1 MKKDPHQ
8 KRESE
13 KYDNP
18 IPSREYILSFFKKK
32 KSLSKYD
39 LFDLLEVDGKQKK
52 PLTHRL
58 KAMVRDEQLDY
69 NKEGDFVIFDPEAG
83 IKIGIVVANPKG
95 FGFLKLEEGGRDLR
109 LNSRQMQLVFH
120 GDKVKAR
127 LISKRGDAKIIE
139 VLESVKTVVA
149 RLHISDE
156 GTYAV
161 VDDKRIRNNINIPN
175 ISDENTNEQIVIV
188 EITKSPTFKSLAEGK
203 ITQILGSYMDEG
215 VETDAAL
222 YRNGIPVEFSKE
234 ALAQT
239 AKIPS
244 EVTKQNKVGRIDITD
259 MKLVTIDGEDSKDFD
274 DAVFAES
281 TANGW
286 KLVVAIAD
294 VSYYVEEGTALDAD
308 AIERGNSVY
317 FPRRVVPMLPEAISN
332 GLCSI
337 NPDVERLC
345 MTCEMNIDKS
355 GNLLDYKFYPAVM
368 FSHARLTYTKVSD
381 ILEHDNQALKTEFA
395 PVLDNLNDLYDL
407 YKVLK
412 AARTK
417 RGVMDFDRIE
427 SQIIF
432 NDNGKI
438 ENIVARSR
446 NDAHKLIE
454 ECMLMANQAT
464 AKFLGENKEDFLYR
478 IHPKPTA
485 EKVEVTR
492 QFLTAVG
499 LTLEGGDQP
508 DSKHFAKVLEG
519 AKGRDDENIIKT
531 VVLRTMKQAVYT
543 PANEGHFG
551 LAFEDYTHF
560 TSPIRRYPDLLVHR
574 AINRVLNKKSPSF
587 MGKLVKKVLG
597 DKKKEPSKRMLE
609 LGANLSVT
617 ERRADE
623 ASRDVEQWLKCEY
636 MRDKVGDTFNGVI
649 SGVAGFGI
657 FIELTEV
664 FVEGMISVRDLQD
677 DYYNFDDIHHQLKGD
692 RTGKTFRLGD
702 TIKIQIASVNLDDR
716 QMVFVPAPE
725 EDSKS

>member
-1 MKKDPHQ
+1 MSDPHQ

-18 IPSREYILSFFKKK
+18 IPSREYILGFIKKK
-32 KSLSKYD
+32 PISKYD
-39 LFDLLEVDGKQKK
+39 LFDLLKVDSEQKK

-58 KAMVRDEQLDY
+58 KAMVRDEQLNCD
-69 NKEGDFVIFDPEAG
+69 NDGNFTIFDPAEG
-83 IKIGIVVANPKG
+83 IKIGTVVANPKG

-127 LISKRGDAKIIE
+127 LISKRGDAKIVE

-149 RLHISDE
+149 RLHIDE
-156 GTYAV
+156 EGNAYAI
-161 VDDKRIRNNINIPN
+161 VDDKRIRNNINIPK
-175 ISDENTNEQIVIV
+175 ISDDNTNEQIVIV
-188 EITKSPTFKSLAEGK
+188 EITKSPTFKALAEGR
-203 ITQILGSYMDEG
+203 IIQILGSYMDEG

-239 AKIPS
+239 AKIPA
-244 EVTKQNKVGRIDITD
+244 EVTKQDKKDRIDITD

-281 TANGW
+281 TNNGW
-286 KLVVAIAD
+286 RLVVAIAD
-294 VSYYVEEGTALDAD
+294 VSHYVEEGTALDDD

-317 FPRRVVPMLPEAISN
+317 FPRRVVPMLPEALSN

-337 NPDVERLC
+337 NPGVERLC
-345 MTCEMNIDKS
+345 MACEMNIDKA
-355 GNLLDYKFYPAVM
+355 GNLLDYKFYPATM
-368 FSHARLTYTKVSD
+368 FSHARLTYTKVSK
-381 ILEHDNQALKTEFA
+381 ILEEDDQALKTEFE
-395 PVLDNLNDLYDL
+395 PVLENLNDLYDL

-427 SQIIF
+427 SQILF
-432 NDNGKI
+432 NDAGKI
-438 ENIVARSR
+438 DNIIARSR

-464 AKFLGENKEDFLYR
+464 AKFLGENEEDFLYR

-492 QFLTAVG
+492 QFLTAIG

-508 DSKHFAKVLEG
+508 DSKHFAKVLED

-551 LAFEDYTHF
+551 LAFDDYTHF

-574 AINRVLNKKSPSF
+574 AINRVLKKKKPSL
-587 MGKLVKKVLG
+587 MNRVVGKVLG
-597 DKKKEPSKRMLE
+597 NKKKEPSKKMIE
-609 LGANLSVT
+609 LGVSLSVT

-636 MRDKVGDTFNGVI
+636 MRDKVGDTFNGII

-657 FIELTEV
+657 FIELTDV
-664 FVEGMISVRDLQD
+664 FVEGMIAMRDMKD
-677 DYYNFDDIHHQLKGD
+677 DYYNFDDVHHQLKGE
-692 RTGKTFRLGD
+692 RTGKVFQLGD
-702 TIKIQIASVNLDDR
+702 KIKIQIVSVNLDDR
-716 QMVFVPAPE
+716 QMVFAPAQ
-725 EDSKS
+725 D